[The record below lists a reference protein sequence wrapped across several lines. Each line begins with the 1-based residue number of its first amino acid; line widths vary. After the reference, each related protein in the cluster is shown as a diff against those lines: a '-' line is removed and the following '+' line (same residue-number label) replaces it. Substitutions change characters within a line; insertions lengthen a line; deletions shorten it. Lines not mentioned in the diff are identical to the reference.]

1 MPTEHGRG
9 RYLMAA
15 LLLALEAPVLSVIAL
30 GAALSGALL
39 AVQRAALAGARSA
52 RAVVAKLRSPRQ
64 RRRERA
70 RGLAPEDHRG

>member
-15 LLLALEAPVLSVIAL
+15 LRLALEAPVLSVIAL
-30 GAALSGALL
+30 GVALSGALL

-52 RAVVAKLRSPRQ
+52 RAVVAKLRSPR

-70 RGLAPEDHRG
+70 PGLARRG

>member
-1 MPTEHGRG
+1 MPTKHGPG
-9 RYLMAA
+9 LYLMAA

-39 AVQRAALAGARSA
+39 AVQRATLAGARSA

-64 RRRERA
+64 RRRERVP
-70 RGLAPEDHRG
+70 GLGPFDHRG